1 VVANLIGNRQKLW
14 ADATQKRLAITSSM
28 LREMSSLKMMGLDE
42 VVGENVQAERV
53 AETKRLESWAWI
65 KIWQNVIGA

>member
-1 VVANLIGNRQKLW
+1 
-14 ADATQKRLAITSSM
+14 M

-65 KIWQNVIGA
+65 KIWQNVIGT